1 MSEGK
6 KNWKLKEP
14 KDWEKQLDCLPY
26 HIERKLLA
34 VLADLSTL
42 EDPTAFGV
50 FEKNLKYG
58 SAYVLRLDKSYR
70 LSYQVDFREHVIILC
85 RVGDHKAVG
94 SKE

>member
-6 KNWKLKEP
+6 RNWKLKEP
-14 KDWEKQLDCLPY
+14 KDWEKQLDRLPY

-42 EDPTAFGV
+42 EDPITFGV

-70 LSYQVDFREHVIILC
+70 LSYQIDFEEHAIILY
-85 RVGDHKAVG
+85 RVGNHKTVG
-94 SKE
+94 SRE